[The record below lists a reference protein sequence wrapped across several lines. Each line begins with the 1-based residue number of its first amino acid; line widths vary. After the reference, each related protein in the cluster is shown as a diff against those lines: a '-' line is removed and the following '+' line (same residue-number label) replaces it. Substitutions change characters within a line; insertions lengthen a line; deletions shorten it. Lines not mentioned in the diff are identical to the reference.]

1 MARRSVRGINW
12 ATFCPR
18 MSLLLTSGWRRGHA
32 HRPLDRPSVLMRLA
46 ERLMPRPAGREW
58 LREASSILY
67 EAPVGAHRAIARSYL
82 AAAPQVIATAW
93 AGTLTGHRYDPPGRM
108 RASLATVGAAWTV
121 LAGLAA
127 VFASFTQAQPWL
139 QQDLIGPRHLVIQW
153 SYWVFDAAAGASLLA
168 VAAGGLPVWL
178 VMLRQACRQRCWR
191 EIAWLLAPAVV
202 PVVYLGVAG
211 VILGPVRPPGAAPIQ
226 PPFVH
231 AASSFTGLA
240 NDYIGP
246 WWLMVLGFAA
256 GLLAAAGPGLALH
269 SLRPGGPAVRL
280 AARAAG
286 LAVAAMGL
294 AGAASIVAAAG
305 LYAWGVAPYRQGW
318 PLAVYLLL
326 FLAVI
331 AAAGASAARGIRA
344 ARAPAAAA

>member
-1 MARRSVRGINW
+1 MARRSVLT
-12 ATFCPR
+12 A
-18 MSLLLTSGWRRGHA
+18 SLLLRFGWRRGHA
-32 HRPLDRPSVLMRLA
+32 RRPLDRPSVLMRLVA
-46 ERLMPRPAGREW
+46 RLTPRSLGREW
-58 LREASSILY
+58 LGEASSILF
-67 EAPVGAHRAIARSYL
+67 EAPVGARRAIARSYL
-82 AAAPQVIATAW
+82 AAAPQVIVVAW

-108 RASLATVGAAWTV
+108 RASLATVLAAWTV

-139 QQDLIGPRHLVIQW
+139 LQNLTGPRHLVIQW

-168 VAAGGLPVWL
+168 VAVGGLPVWL
-178 VMLRQACRQRCWR
+178 VMLRQACRQRRRR

-226 PPFVH
+226 PPF
-231 AASSFTGLA
+231 APAGPSFTGLA
-240 NDYIGP
+240 NNNIGP

-256 GLLAAAGPGLALH
+256 GLMAAAGPGLALH
-269 SLRPGGPAVRL
+269 SLRPRGPGVTL

-294 AGAASIVAAAG
+294 ACAASIVAAAG
-305 LYAWGVAPYRQGW
+305 LHAWGVAPYRQGW
-318 PLAVYLLL
+318 PFAVYLLL

-331 AAAGASAARGIRA
+331 AVAAAGATRGIRA